1 MPGCGGS
8 SLTKNGY
15 LERLANR
22 RAKHDLRQLVIF
34 GLVLGWG
41 LLLIGAAKFFFT
53 VGAIATLW
61 LVAMA
66 AGVVI
71 LGVAVIAPTLLR
83 PLERG
88 WMAVGTKI
96 GHLILSAIL
105 LVVYFTSFAAIGAY
119 MRRTRG
125 LHPFYAWSSA
135 DFSGH
140 EGWVPKELSSLP
152 IDVNDQKRATI
163 FQLVRVM
170 NYFVRHGKMIYIPTL
185 IVLLTLGILL
195 FFLQTSALAPFI
207 YTLF

>member
-1 MPGCGGS
+1 LIRNS
-8 SLTKNGY
+8 Y

-22 RAKHDLRQLVIF
+22 RARHDIRQLMIF

-41 LLLIGAAKFFFT
+41 LLLIGAAKFFFS
-53 VGAIATLW
+53 VGAIDTLW
-61 LVAMA
+61 LVAMV
-66 AGVVI
+66 AGAVI
-71 LGVAVIAPTLLR
+71 LGVAVVAPTLLR
-83 PLERG
+83 PLERA

-96 GHLILSAIL
+96 GHLIFSAIL
-105 LVVYFTSFAAIGAY
+105 MVVYFTSFVAIGAY

-125 LHPFYAWSSA
+125 LHPFYAWSSS

-152 IDVNDQKRATI
+152 IDVTDQKRATI
-163 FQLVRVM
+163 FQLVRVV
-170 NYFVRHGKMIYIPTL
+170 NYFFRHGKMIYIPTL
-185 IVLLTLGILL
+185 ILLLTLGILL